1 MVESLDVIRN
11 ITSIEPDIVQQAQER
26 LDILTKPQGSLGMLE
41 DLAKKIVAIT
51 GNINP
56 TLKEKVIFTLAA
68 DHGVVEEE
76 VSAFPQEVT
85 KQMVYNFLKGG
96 AAINVLA
103 KHVGAR
109 IVVADVGIAGDLE
122 HHQDLL
128 VNKIGYGT
136 ANMAVGPA
144 MTRADALRSVD
155 AGIKMFEEDLKNRI
169 DVVGTGEM
177 GIGNTTSAS
186 AITAVFTTASV
197 EDVVGRGTGID
208 EKGLS
213 NKIKAIK
220 KAIAV
225 NSPDPDDPIDVLAK
239 VGGFEIG
246 GLAGIIL
253 AAASNR
259 IPVVIDGFISGAASL
274 IAYYLEPTVKNYM
287 IAGHCSAEKGHRVIL
302 DHIGLDPVLDLK
314 MRLGEG
320 TGAVLAFSLLEAST
334 KILTRMATF
343 EDADVS
349 TKE

>member
-56 TLKEKVIFTLAA
+56 TLKEKAIFTLAA
-68 DHGVVEEE
+68 DHGVVEEK

-122 HHQDLL
+122 PHQDLL

-144 MTRADALRSVD
+144 MTRADALRSID
-155 AGIKMFEEDLKNRI
+155 AGIKMFEEDLKNGI

-186 AITAVFTTASV
+186 AITAVLTTASV
-197 EDVVGRGTGID
+197 EDVVGRGTGVD
-208 EKGLS
+208 DKGLS
-213 NKIKAIK
+213 NKIDVIK
-220 KAIAV
+220 KAIAA

-239 VGGFEIG
+239 IGGFEIG

-259 IPVVIDGFISGAASL
+259 IPIVIDGFISGAASL
-274 IAYYLEPTVKNYM
+274 IAYHLEPTVKNYM

-302 DHIGLDPVLDLK
+302 DHIGLDPVLDLN